1 MFNVRLFTY
10 VLFLILYALIGI
22 MTVNERS
29 AATAMRYRLAK
40 ELKEERRLDESL
52 TRQATV
58 LANLQSPA
66 RLERLNAALN
76 LNLEP
81 LRTAGAIQ
89 EIKYR

>member
-1 MFNVRLFTY
+1 MFRVRLFTY
-10 VLFLILYALIGI
+10 VLFLILYALLGI

-29 AATAMRYRLAK
+29 SATTMRYRLAK
-40 ELKEERRLDESL
+40 ELKAERLIDEDL
-52 TRQATV
+52 ARQASI

-66 RLERLNAALN
+66 RLERLNQECN

-81 LRTAGAIQ
+81 LRTAGVIQ

>member
-1 MFNVRLFTY
+1 MFKVRLFTY
-10 VLFLILYALIGI
+10 VLFLVLYALLGV

-29 AATAMRYRLAK
+29 ACTAMRYRLAK
-40 ELKEERRLDESL
+40 ELKAERRLDESL
-52 TRQATV
+52 ARQASA
-58 LANLQSPA
+58 LADLQSPA